1 MSHFTIDRLVTR
13 ALLRDFQEERRE
25 VLDNERAR
33 RRRSANLFKAVS
45 LESIYQRKVLLWIEG
60 ETCCY
65 PVATRITALGDRMVI
80 LERDIP
86 VPISSICHISF
97 ETSTGALFS

>member
-1 MSHFTIDRLVTR
+1 MAHFTIDRLVTR
-13 ALLRDFQEERRE
+13 ALLRDFQEDQHD
-25 VLDNERAR
+25 VLGTEFAR
-33 RRRSANLFKAVS
+33 RKRSANLFKAVS

-97 ETSTGALFS
+97 EDASGALFS